1 MDAMYVWYADM
12 QILSFFVD
20 MNMSCETSWQGW
32 NATTLLHQ
40 SVSCREV
47 GEVGGILEN
56 KRSSVTAT
64 NHPEAFCWAIFS
76 YPNQMV
82 CDWGLCWGFTT
93 ARRSF
98 WMGPR
103 NQAVSP
109 LLPGEMPK
117 HVAELEIGNWS
128 GPQFLDSQ
136 YSSYMFISS
145 TSWSCFPV
153 ATIQVC
159 CFRYLHICIYI
170 YILYKSSHICKSPYS
185 CFFEID

>member
-1 MDAMYVWYADM
+1 MDAMYVWYADT
-12 QILSFFVD
+12 QFFRRHEHAQWDELARLKCQHTAWPV
-20 MNMSCETSWQGW
+20 CVLPGGW
-32 NATTLLHQ
+32 WGWWDPGEQTQFCDRHQPSRSLLLGNFLLPKSNGLWLGTLLGVYH
-40 SVSCREV
+40 
-47 GEVGGILEN
+47 
-56 KRSSVTAT
+56 SS
-64 NHPEAFCWAIFS
+64 EI
-76 YPNQMV
+76 
-82 CDWGLCWGFTT
+82 
-93 ARRSF
+93 F

-153 ATIQVC
+153 ATVQVC

-170 YILYKSSHICKSPYS
+170 YYTNHPIFANLHTAA
-185 CFFEID
+185 FFEID